1 MKTKRFLV
9 IGGQRWSYESV
20 SFLRPGLSFIC
31 SPRSIVRTGQRR
43 EIAKTLDIYCECP
56 AIKIDVRI
64 IKFSFPIRKRKSG
77 YTYTVKKGVFGSD
90 RSSMISNVC
99 RSVCVALTCQEHL
112 FPPKM

>member
-43 EIAKTLDIYCECP
+43 ENRKTLDIYRECP
-56 AIKIDVRI
+56 AIKIKIYMRI
-64 IKFSFPIRKRKSG
+64 VKMSFPIRESR
-77 YTYTVKKGVFGSD
+77 YTDNLRNSFCH
-90 RSSMISNVC
+90 R
-99 RSVCVALTCQEHL
+99 
-112 FPPKM
+112 